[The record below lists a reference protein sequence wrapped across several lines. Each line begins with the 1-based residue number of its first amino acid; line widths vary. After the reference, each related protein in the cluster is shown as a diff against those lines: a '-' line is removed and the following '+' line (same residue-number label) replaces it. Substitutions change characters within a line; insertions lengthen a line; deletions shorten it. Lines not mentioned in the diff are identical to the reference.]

1 MENEPYVSLG
11 RTLRVKLMEISA
23 DGALLGA
30 EEALPIHASGRLF
43 VTLGGQRFEGEVH
56 VRRVDANRSP
66 VLHGVVV
73 VPADQ
78 RDREALEEFLKKAG
92 A

>member
-1 MENEPYVSLG
+1 MDGKPRISVD
-11 RTLRVKLMEISA
+11 RTLRVKVMEISA

-30 EEALPIHASGRLF
+30 DEELPVAATARLF
-43 VTLGGQRFEGEVH
+43 TTLGGQRFEAQVS
-56 VRRVDANRSP
+56 VRRVNADRLP

-73 VPADQ
+73 VPADP
-78 RDREALEEFLKKAG
+78 RDREALDEFLRKSG